1 MDEPRK
7 LALFNEQYEIETKQ
21 LFLRQK
27 AILDKFLE
35 RGAINRAQYDESL
48 RVMRDGGELRNQR
61 RPMCEQGQMLLLYL
75 DEANHIPGLSTRPTA
90 CNPG

>member
-7 LALFNEQYEIETKQ
+7 LALFNEQYEERIRKTQTEQ

-35 RGAINRAQYDESL
+35 RGAITQAQHDKSL
-48 RVMRDGGELRNQR
+48 NDLREK
-61 RPMCEQGQMLLLYL
+61 M
-75 DEANHIPGLSTRPTA
+75 GLAEDS
-90 CNPG
+90 